1 MRVKRLPLYF
11 LVALLASC
19 RTAPLPTAQ
28 ATVPAS
34 WQEVPIMPGAVA
46 STQVSVPT
54 SYHYAVDADMK
65 SVEGFYLDNLKSSG
79 WELLGKGDAST
90 QDFKGIVLWF
100 SRGQSIRTID
110 IWEQDARTH
119 VSILQDR

>member
-1 MRVKRLPLYF
+1 
-11 LVALLASC
+11 
-19 RTAPLPTAQ
+19 
-28 ATVPAS
+28 
-34 WQEVPIMPGAVA
+34 MPGAVA

-54 SYHYAVDADMK
+54 SYHYTVDADLK

-79 WELLGKGDAST
+79 WELLGKGDASA
-90 QDFKGIVLWF
+90 QDFEGIVLWF

-119 VSILQDR
+119 VSIIQDR